1 MTTFMMADTDT
12 ISNRDI
18 IMIGQQPWDTS
29 IGSNSKNIAVEFS
42 KNNRVLYV
50 NRPLDRITKIKY
62 ASDPL
67 VKKRIDIINKK
78 ETGLISI
85 KPQLW
90 AYYPDAIVE
99 SINWIGSNFIYNILN
114 RFNNKRFAKSIRKA
128 IDELGFK
135 DFILFND
142 NDIFNGYYLKDLL
155 GPQISIYYSRD
166 YLLTVRYWKRHGKIL
181 EPKLIAKND
190 VCVANSVSLANYC
203 RKFNDNSYYVGQGCD
218 IDDFTGYKG
227 EAPADITVINRPVIG
242 YIGAIQ
248 ELRLDIELLKYIAQ
262 QRPGYS
268 IVLVGP
274 EDEGFKN
281 SDLHN
286 INNVYFL
293 GTKPAEQVPAY
304 VNEFDVCL
312 NPQVINEVTKG
323 NYPRK
328 IDEYL
333 AMGKPVVATKTEAMS
348 IFEEHTY
355 LCDTHD
361 EYIAAIDRALQEDSP
376 ELQQSRIKFAA
387 THTWENSV
395 NEIYRAIK
403 LTGTKT
409 KPNLTGL

>member
-1 MTTFMMADTDT
+1 MDSSDI

-18 IMIGQQPWDTS
+18 IMVGQQPWDTS
-29 IGSNSKNIAVEFS
+29 IGSNSKNIALEFS

-50 NRPLDRITKIKY
+50 NRPLDRITRFKH

-67 VKKRIDIINKK
+67 VKKRIAITGKK
-78 ETGLISI
+78 ENGLVPV

-90 AYYPDAIVE
+90 TYYPDIIVE
-99 SINWIGSNFIYNILN
+99 SVNWIKFDFIYNIFN
-114 RFNNKRFAKSIRKA
+114 KINNKRFARSIRKA

-142 NDIFNGYYLKDLL
+142 NDIFNGYYLKDILNPKL
-155 GPQISIYYSRD
+155 SIYYSRD
-166 YLLTVRYWKRHGKIL
+166 YLLTVPYWKRHGKIL
-181 EPKLIAKND
+181 EPKLIAKSD
-190 VCVANSVSLANYC
+190 LCVANSVSLANYC

-218 IDDFTGYKG
+218 IEDFTGYKG
-227 EAPADITVINRPVIG
+227 KPPEDIAAIKKPVIG

-286 INNVYFL
+286 ISNMYFL

-333 AMGKPVVATKTEAMS
+333 AMGKPTVATKTEAMS
-348 IFEEHTY
+348 VFEGHTY

-361 EYIAAIDRALQEDSP
+361 EYIAAIDKALLEDSP

-387 THTWENSV
+387 THTWGNSV
-395 NEIYRAIK
+395 NEIYKAIK
-403 LTGTKT
+403 LTSAKT
-409 KPNLTGL
+409 KLNLSK